1 MGPIE
6 ISKPWNN
13 DGVVGSKKFL
23 DRVYRMFEE
32 GFVTDDKV
40 EDLKVIYN
48 QTVKKVTD
56 DYETLNFNTA
66 ISQMMIFVNEVYKTR
81 KISREYAEGFVKLL
95 SPIAPHM
102 MEEIWREGLG
112 HSETLANE
120 SWPTYDEK
128 ALVQDTIELPVQFL
142 GKMKGVINVPVNA
155 SQDEVVEIAKNTP
168 EIAKFMTSEPKKII
182 YVAGRILNFI
192 V

>member
-1 MGPIE
+1 
-6 ISKPWNN
+6 
-13 DGVVGSKKFL
+13 
-23 DRVYRMFEE
+23 MFEE

-48 QTVKKVTD
+48 QTVKKVTE
-56 DYETLNFNTA
+56 DYESLNFNTA
-66 ISQMMIFVNEVYKTR
+66 ISQMMIFVNEVYKIR

-102 MEEIWREGLG
+102 MEEIWCEGLG
-112 HSETLANE
+112 HSETLAYE